1 MDIGDATYGH
11 WQFLG
16 WTKEFDSSFII
27 LNSSFTTLMLTDLT
41 VKDFLNKVAGS
52 DPVPGGGSIAAL
64 NGALASALAAMVA
77 NLTIGK
83 KKYAEVQ
90 EDMQAIAQE
99 AERLMG
105 DFTADIDRDS
115 DAYDRVFACFKM
127 PKETDEEKAARSAAI
142 QEATKYA
149 AQVPLEV
156 ARRACALMPR
166 VAEVALK
173 GNQNAVTDACVAM
186 MSARNAVLAAVLNVR
201 INLSSLK
208 DTELVTRLQAE
219 ADGLEQQACQQEQA
233 LLNKVKALLQA

>member
-1 MDIGDATYGH
+1 
-11 WQFLG
+11 
-16 WTKEFDSSFII
+16 
-27 LNSSFTTLMLTDLT
+27 MLTELT

-52 DPVPGGGSIAAL
+52 DPVPGGGSIAAM

-99 AERLMG
+99 AEELMTA
-105 DFTADIDRDS
+105 FTADIDRDS

-127 PKETDEEKAARSAAI
+127 PKDTDEEKVARSTAI

-156 ARRACALMPR
+156 ARRACTLMPR
-166 VAEVALK
+166 IAEVALK

-201 INLSSLK
+201 INLTSLK
-208 DTELVTRLQAE
+208 DAELVARLQAE
-219 ADGLEQQACQQEQA
+219 ADGLEQQACNQEQELLAKIKA
-233 LLNKVKALLQA
+233 LLNA